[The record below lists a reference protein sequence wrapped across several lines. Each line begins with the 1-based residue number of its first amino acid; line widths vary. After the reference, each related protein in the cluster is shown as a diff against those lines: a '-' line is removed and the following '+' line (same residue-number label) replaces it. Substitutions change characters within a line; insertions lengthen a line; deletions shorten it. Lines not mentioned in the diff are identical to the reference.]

1 MALDISRSYEQRWE
15 GIKAGLPIFLG
26 YFPMAMAFGLMAKA
40 SGIGFMPTMAFSV
53 FVFAGASQFM
63 ALGLLNT
70 GVAAGEIILATFL
83 LNFRHL
89 LMSASLAAHLK
100 QEKKPQLAALA
111 FGVTDETF
119 AVASTLPKE
128 PGLKFL
134 ISLEAVAYS
143 GWVGGTIAGFL
154 VGSSLPASIQAS
166 LGITL
171 YAMFAAILVPQFK
184 RSWGI
189 VFLAFGSGVLHLII
203 NVLKIMP
210 AGWSIITAMVLT
222 AILGACLIKDENA
235 T

>member
-1 MALDISRSYEQRWE
+1 MMGFRRLEIKE
-15 GIKAGLPIFLG
+15 GMKTGLPIFLG

-40 SGIGFMPTMAFSV
+40 GGIGFIPTIAFSV

-63 ALGLLNT
+63 ALGLLNA
-70 GVAAGEIILATFL
+70 GAAVGEIIIAAFL

-100 QEKKPQLAALA
+100 EEKKPQLAVVA

-119 AVASTLPKE
+119 SVASTLSKK

-134 ISLEAVAYS
+134 IGLEGISYS

-154 VGSSLPASIQAS
+154 VGSSLPAFLQAS

-184 RSWGI
+184 RSWSI
-189 VFLAFGSGVLHLII
+189 VFLAFGSGALHLLILA
-203 NVLKIMP
+203 LKIMP
-210 AGWSIITAMVLT
+210 PGWSIITAMVCA
-222 AILGACLIKDENA
+222 AILGAVLIKDED
-235 T
+235 TI

>member
-1 MALDISRSYEQRWE
+1 MFSSRLEVKE
-15 GIKAGLPIFLG
+15 GMKSGLPIFFG

-40 SGIGFMPTMAFSV
+40 SGIGFMPTIAFSV

-63 ALGLLNT
+63 ALGLLNA
-70 GVAAGEIILATFL
+70 GVTIGEIILATFL

-89 LMSASLAAHLK
+89 LMSASLAAHLRD
-100 QEKKPQLAALA
+100 EKRPQLAAVA

-119 AVASTLPKE
+119 AVASTLQKE

-134 ISLEAVAYS
+134 MSMEVTSYS
-143 GWVGGTIAGFL
+143 GWVGGTLAGFL

-189 VFLAFGSGVLHLII
+189 VFLALGSGVLHLLIH
-203 NVLKIMP
+203 VLKIMP
-210 AGWSIITAMVLT
+210 PGWSIITAMVLT
-222 AILGACLIKDENA
+222 AVLGALLIKGEDVV
-235 T
+235 

>member
-1 MALDISRSYEQRWE
+1 MIISGEKKAGE
-15 GIKAGLPIFLG
+15 GVKTGLPIFLG

-40 SGIGFMPTMAFSV
+40 GGLGFLQALSFSV

-63 ALGLLNT
+63 ALGLLSA
-70 GVAAGEIILATFL
+70 GAAVGEIILATFL

-100 QEKKPQLAALA
+100 EEKRSRLAVIA

-119 AVASTLPKE
+119 AVASTLPKV
-128 PGLKFL
+128 PGLHFL
-134 ISLEAVAYS
+134 MGLEGIAYS
-143 GWVGGTIAGFL
+143 GWVGGTVAGFL

-189 VFLAFGSGVLHLII
+189 VFLAIGSGVIHLLLGA
-203 NVLKIMP
+203 LKIMP

-222 AILGACLIKDENA
+222 AILGALFIQDEDLA
-235 T
+235 